1 MCRSKKSLC
10 HFELVTC
17 VRSSHYCCGSVVSNI
32 PCLFFSCTLMFFVGM
47 GGWILCSEVSTVSTN
62 YFFEQHKK
70 WHKNDRWMR
79 QVKN

>member
-47 GGWILCSEVSTVSTN
+47 GGWILLYVAKCQQCQQIIFSNNT
-62 YFFEQHKK
+62 
-70 WHKNDRWMR
+70 KNGTRMIDG
-79 QVKN
+79 